1 MKPEHLELL
10 QSLGFTR
17 YESGCELMYAFER
30 PAYAIDTGM
39 LVQGDHATDY
49 AELIYADEENFR
61 GFCYAPSMLER
72 LMMTYPYTHGVEKIL
87 RQIGR
92 TTGVCA
98 ELAPVGIYPMIV
110 IRCDDGD
117 FACGNIRY
125 YLSDMLKLIGMLD
138 YHLQHRLAYLDKKE
152 RKKGL

>member
-1 MKPEHLELL
+1 MKSEHLELL

-17 YESGCELMYAFER
+17 YISGCELMYAFR
-30 PAYAIDTGM
+30 KPAYGIDTRM

-49 AELIYADEENFR
+49 ADLIYADEEDFQ

-72 LMMTYPYTHGVEKIL
+72 LMMSHPYTHGVEKML

-92 TTGVCA
+92 VTGVWV
-98 ELAPVGIYPMIV
+98 ELAPVGPYPMFV

-117 FACGNIRY
+117 FTCGNIRY
-125 YLSDMLKLIGMLD
+125 YLSDMLKLIGILD

-152 RKKGL
+152 RKKSL